1 MFNTE
6 KEYTKMYVWSKQ
18 LVGGLLAA
26 FIILESLFL
35 FMTGGGSESH
45 LNIRTTQW
53 IAVNYVLL
61 VVWIFVWM
69 YDQARVRGKNV
80 WVWLVPFLIFP
91 LPVLGIFILM
101 LQRRIA

>member
-1 MFNTE
+1 
-6 KEYTKMYVWSKQ
+6 MYVWSKR
-18 LVGGLLAA
+18 LVWGLLGV
-26 FIILESLFL
+26 FILLEGLFL
-35 FMTGGGSESH
+35 LGTMGGSESQLH
-45 LNIRTTQW
+45 IRTTQW

-80 WVWLVPFLIFP
+80 WIWLVPFIIVP
-91 LPVLGIFILM
+91 LPVLVMFILR

>member
-1 MFNTE
+1 
-6 KEYTKMYVWSKQ
+6 MYVWSKR
-18 LVGGLLAA
+18 LVWGLLGA
-26 FIILESLFL
+26 FILLEGLFL
-35 FMTGGGSESH
+35 LVTMGGSESQLH
-45 LNIRTTQW
+45 IRTTQW

-80 WVWLVPFLIFP
+80 WIWLVPFIIVP
-91 LPVLGIFILM
+91 LPVLVLFILR

>member
-1 MFNTE
+1 
-6 KEYTKMYVWSKQ
+6 MYVWSKR
-18 LVGGLLAA
+18 LVWGLLAA
-26 FIILESLFL
+26 FIVLEGLFL
-35 FMTGGGSESH
+35 FVTAGGSDSQLH
-45 LNIRTTQW
+45 VRTTQW

-91 LPVLGIFILM
+91 VPVLVMFILR

>member
-1 MFNTE
+1 
-6 KEYTKMYVWSKQ
+6 MYVWSKQ
-18 LVGGLLAA
+18 LVVGLLAA
-26 FIILESLFL
+26 FIVLEGLFL
-35 FMTGGGSESH
+35 LLTGGGAESQ

-80 WVWLVPFLIFP
+80 WVWLLPFIIFP
-91 LPVLGIFILM
+91 LPVLVMFILM